1 MLCSGGG
8 TVDADELRH
17 FSENAHAWWDEG
29 GEFSAL
35 HTMNR
40 LRVPLIRDALVRDIN
55 FENPA
60 QCLSGFNIL
69 DVGCGGGILTEVR
82 RINAAQVSSCYSE

>member
-29 GEFSAL
+29 GEYKAL

-40 LRVPLIRDALVRDIN
+40 LRVPLIRDTLTRNVQV
-55 FENPA
+55 ENPA
-60 QCLSGFNIL
+60 QCLVGLNIL
-69 DVGCGGGILTEVR
+69 DVGCGGGILSEVLLFPSYL
-82 RINAAQVSSCYSE
+82 NT